1 MTDLVSCSY
10 LYMSIGKTSKFSFR
24 ANAISFYEKTELDL
38 FKLYMFVEKI
48 ISNELMTVSL
58 ILRKMLNVAPTV
70 NNLFDRTFNVELPR
84 SFKLYDYE
92 NMISIGESYFL

>member
-10 LYMSIGKTSKFSFR
+10 LYMFIGKTSKFSFRVGWLVVLGLTVR

-58 ILRKMLNVAPTV
+58 YYVKC
-70 NNLFDRTFNVELPR
+70 
-84 SFKLYDYE
+84 
-92 NMISIGESYFL
+92 